1 MVIQNHIIKDLLPF
15 SEIEK
20 EGFQEL
26 VGGLIGPLVLKSRRS
41 MARLLNKKYDKQ
53 KQILIAELKNVE
65 HVSTTADCWTSHCHS
80 FLGMTAHWHG
90 EGKNSNDIIR
100 RSACLG
106 VRRVYGSHTYGV
118 LARAMADMHAEFK
131 ISSKVNCTITDN
143 KSNFFKA
150 FKMFPPK
157 EKEGRPPRGSSNVD
171 SEDEE
176 DDYLDED
183 DEEDDVVY
191 VDIGEI
197 LDSHYREREAR
208 LSLEIEERNVVIEP
222 LPRSEQEDSDNDSDN
237 EICNLVAHIHLPRYF
252 RCTCHSLNLIA
263 TTDVKNIDD
272 RRFNKL
278 KNSLDKKLPAIWNKQ
293 NRSSLASD
301 YIKDKLGEL
310 FIIHNATRWNSYYD
324 CAKLIISN

>member
-1 MVIQNHIIKDLLPF
+1 
-15 SEIEK
+15 
-20 EGFQEL
+20 
-26 VGGLIGPLVLKSRRS
+26 
-41 MARLLNKKYDKQ
+41 
-53 KQILIAELKNVE
+53 
-65 HVSTTADCWTSHCHS
+65 
-80 FLGMTAHWHG
+80 
-90 EGKNSNDIIR
+90 
-100 RSACLG
+100 
-106 VRRVYGSHTYGV
+106 
-118 LARAMADMHAEFK
+118 MADMHAEFK